1 MEKFIIFTDIDGTLF
16 DHKTSSV
23 PNSAIQAIKK
33 AKENGHKVILS
44 TGRTYAD
51 LESHYFDLD
60 CDGYVLGCGGHIIY
74 NHETICTR
82 PMKKE
87 IVLELV
93 DFMKKHDVGFALEGI
108 DKIYLFGYAVDMYRI
123 WLSRYDDT
131 MNMSLEDFYQLL
143 SKRPAYPLESIQEE
157 DYSKILKISFF
168 TKNKEIMENF
178 IQGLDS
184 SLFGYFDNMSK
195 VFYTGE
201 LYMREVNKASGMD
214 ILLDYINHPLSHT
227 IALGD
232 SLNDLEMIKHASIGV
247 AMGNAQEE
255 LKKHADFITKNIDE
269 DGFEYALKHFNLI
282 GE

>member
-1 MEKFIIFTDIDGTLF
+1 MKKYIIFTDIDGTLF
-16 DHKTSSV
+16 DHSTSVIPS
-23 PNSAIQAIKK
+23 SALQAIKK

-44 TGRTYAD
+44 TGRSYAD

-74 NHETICTR
+74 KNETICTR

-87 IVLELV
+87 IVLDLV
-93 DFMKKHDVGFALEGI
+93 DFMKIHDVGFALEGI
-108 DKIYLFGYAVDMYRI
+108 DKIYLYSYAVDMYRI
-123 WLSRYDDT
+123 WMKRYVDS
-131 MNMSLEDFYQLL
+131 MNMSIEEFYKYLT
-143 SKRPAYPLESIQEE
+143 KRHAYPIDLIQEE

-168 TKNKEIMENF
+168 TKNKKIMEDF
-178 IQGLDS
+178 IQDLDS

-201 LYMREVNKASGMD
+201 IYMREVNKASGMD
-214 ILLDYINHPLSHT
+214 ILLNHINHPLKHT

-232 SLNDLEMIKHASIGV
+232 SLNDLEMIKHAGIGV
-247 AMGNAQEE
+247 VMGNGNDE
-255 LKKHADFITKNIDE
+255 LKKHADFITKNIDD